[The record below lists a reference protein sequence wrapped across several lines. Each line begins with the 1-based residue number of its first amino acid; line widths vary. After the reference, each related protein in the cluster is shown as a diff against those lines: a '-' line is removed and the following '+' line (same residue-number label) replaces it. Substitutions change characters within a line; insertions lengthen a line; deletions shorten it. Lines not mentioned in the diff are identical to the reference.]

1 MGTTA
6 FGCPLSEAQLAF
18 VLQSWVGRPTLIM
31 RIVAGKYRS
40 RQLKSLP
47 GLDVRPTADRLRETL
62 FNVLTA
68 GNPSAMEGTV
78 WVDLFAGTGAVG
90 IEALSR
96 GASMVHF
103 VESSGRSAELI
114 RKNLASLEIGTGFQI
129 LKQDSIRAL
138 HALELSGTIA
148 DFVFLDPP
156 YDAEGAY
163 RQTLETLSKSRLLR
177 PESIIIAEHQKKFD
191 PGESFQS
198 LVRYRTLE
206 QGDAALSFYRRVS
219 T

>member
-1 MGTTA
+1 M
-6 FGCPLSEAQLAF
+6 LA
-18 VLQSWVGRPTLIM
+18 
-31 RIVAGKYRS
+31 
-40 RQLKSLP
+40 
-47 GLDVRPTADRLRETL
+47 
-62 FNVLTA
+62 A
-68 GNPSAMEGTV
+68 GNPSALEGTV
-78 WVDLFAGTGAVG
+78 WVDLFAGTGTVG
-90 IEALSR
+90 IEAISR

-103 VESSGRSAELI
+103 VESSARSAELI
-114 RKNLASLEIGTGFQI
+114 RQNLASLEIGTGFQI

-138 HALELSGTIA
+138 RALESSGMTA